1 MGCNTATFWLINVV
15 KAGGLNNADFATAAA
30 HSVLLP
36 LTCRSMAAP
45 HMFNHVCVSAV
56 AVALQVARGS
66 TVALPHLSLL
76 EVASLPLLF
85 MVNSMAVQRA
95 VARSVHLAM

>member
-1 MGCNTATFWLINVV
+1 VY
-15 KAGGLNNADFATAAA
+15 
-30 HSVLLP
+30 
-36 LTCRSMAAP
+36 
-45 HMFNHVCVSAV
+45 VSAA

>member
-1 MGCNTATFWLINVV
+1 MQTMQEQLHTLCCCLHPVTVWLHLV
-15 KAGGLNNADFATAAA
+15 
-30 HSVLLP
+30 
-36 LTCRSMAAP
+36 
-45 HMFNHVCVSAV
+45 FNHVRVSAV
-56 AVALQVARGS
+56 AVAVQVAGGS

-95 VARSVHLAM
+95 VARSAHLAM

>member
-1 MGCNTATFWLINVV
+1 MLVWNCLYFSLC
-15 KAGGLNNADFATAAA
+15 
-30 HSVLLP
+30 S
-36 LTCRSMAAP
+36 C
-45 HMFNHVCVSAV
+45 VCVCLCRCF
-56 AVALQVARGS
+56 ALQVARGS

-85 MVNSMAVQRA
+85 MVNSLAVQRA